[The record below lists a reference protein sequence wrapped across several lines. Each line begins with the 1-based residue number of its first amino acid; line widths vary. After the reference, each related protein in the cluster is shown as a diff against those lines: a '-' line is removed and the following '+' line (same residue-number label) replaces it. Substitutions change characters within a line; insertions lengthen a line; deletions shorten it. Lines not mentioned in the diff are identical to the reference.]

1 MVGTVV
7 GSRRP
12 LGWKLILIGSLLLAD
27 AVTFFVFALLH
38 AGVHIAGVAEPPIVA
53 ATIVESLC
61 VVITAGAGVAV
72 LTRRVWAWRAAVWSQ
87 SLAAAGVFLG
97 ILSQLSGTGGTQLNF
112 VYHRVIITV
121 LVAGLVFVMVP
132 SVRKML

>member
-1 MVGTVV
+1 MVSTVV

-12 LGWKLILIGSLLLAD
+12 LGWKVRLIEVVLLVD
-27 AVTFFVFALLH
+27 AITFFVFALLH
-38 AGVHIAGVAEPPIVA
+38 AGVHLSGLVEPPILA

-61 VVITAGAGVAV
+61 VVLTAGAGVAV

-87 SLAAAGVFLG
+87 SVAAAGVFVG

-112 VYHRVIITV
+112 VYHRVIIIV
-121 LVAGLVFVMVP
+121 LIVGLVFVLVP
-132 SVRKML
+132 SVRKTL